1 MEIIGNKE
9 KQIKVLDKIHARK
22 RAQKQ
27 TEKYEQA
34 HYDACIKVAQVQNQ
48 LDNKNNEL
56 QALQGQL
63 HFTFPFMID
72 PADINVVNQKPGIN
86 PPLLESIKLKI

>member
-1 MEIIGNKE
+1 MEIKYLKGMVENKE

-34 HYDACIKVAQVQNQ
+34 HYDARNQ
-48 LDNKNNEL
+48 ITELDL
-56 QALQGQL
+56 QHAFYEG
-63 HFTFPFMID
+63 TF
-72 PADINVVNQKPGIN
+72 VRH
-86 PPLLESIKLKI
+86 SH